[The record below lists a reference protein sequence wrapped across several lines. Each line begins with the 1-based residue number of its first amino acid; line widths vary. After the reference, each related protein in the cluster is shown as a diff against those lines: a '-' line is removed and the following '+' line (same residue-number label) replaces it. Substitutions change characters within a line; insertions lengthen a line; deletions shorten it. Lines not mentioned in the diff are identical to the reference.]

1 MADRRASTRAL
12 TLVELLVVITI
23 MGLLSGLILA
33 ASGAVLRLAKKSE
46 CQSLLTKVDAAIGQ
60 FADRYRAIPMAT
72 WGADPANPEPP
83 DQWGNR
89 LFWRLGTNMTQGDRA
104 AAEAEIPAA
113 VAAAGATVTAADA
126 DLYRGGFAETTWRKW
141 EGQFQSA
148 MIDLIK
154 VVRGE
159 AAATRVLRSHQT
171 AELLTAGN
179 LGKKYLGKVDPA
191 DEEREVIIDPWGQPL
206 VYVSRYAPP
215 VPYRDISTLE
225 NWNLGRYDTDKVGQP
240 PGGRT
245 TILDLNGDGS
255 IEDEAAASDIRSHA
269 FPGFELGYELWSAG
283 PDGRFNAIRGHP
295 DNEDNVTVT
304 AFRHDED
311 S

>member
-1 MADRRASTRAL
+1 MAERRAL
-12 TLVELLVVITI
+12 TLVELLVVIAI
-23 MGLLSGLILA
+23 IGLLSGLILA

-60 FADRYRAIPMAT
+60 FADRYRSIPVAS
-72 WGADPANPEPP
+72 WGADPANPEPA

-89 LFWRLGTNMTQGDRA
+89 LFRRLGTAMTQGDRT
-104 AAEAEIPAA
+104 AAETAIPAA
-113 VAAAGATVTAADA
+113 VADAQAKVNAPEA
-126 DLYRGGFAETTWRKW
+126 DLYRGGVAEANWGEW
-141 EGQFQSA
+141 GGQFQSA

-159 AAATRVLRSHQT
+159 AAATAVLRSHQT

-179 LGKKYLGKVDPA
+179 LGKKYLGKVDPT

-206 VYVSRYAPP
+206 IYVSRYAPP

-225 NWNLGRYDTDKVGQP
+225 TWNLGRYQTDKVGLP
-240 PGGRT
+240 PAGRA
-245 TILDLNGDGS
+245 TIVDLDGDGS

-283 PDGRFNAIRGHP
+283 PDGRFHAIRGHP
-295 DNEDNVTVT
+295 DNQDNVTVT
-304 AFRHDED
+304 VFRHDQD